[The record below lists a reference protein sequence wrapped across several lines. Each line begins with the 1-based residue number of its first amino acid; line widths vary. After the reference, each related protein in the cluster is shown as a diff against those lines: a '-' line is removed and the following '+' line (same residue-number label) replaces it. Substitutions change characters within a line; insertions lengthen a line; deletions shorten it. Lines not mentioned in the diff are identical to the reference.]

1 MISIIKRDLLSTKRI
16 KCTLS
21 IISIYLIYF
30 FVQNIF
36 IKSLFKG
43 GVEQVFARTIGIT
56 YDKMHFLDI
65 LIMILSLTY
74 LIYITISIYLDDLS
88 SGKEQILLRIDRK
101 KYIITKLISI
111 IIYILIVNVILYFLL
126 FTIIHFLGYKINIM
140 FMLKLFLTDFI
151 LKLIYSFISL
161 VIYNFTNIIITIL
174 IFMIIP
180 IGVLIHIP
188 IKFLFAYQNINNLLI
203 LFIIFVV
210 LFIGVNKI
218 LIFKIDNLFT
228 LEEKNEI

>member
-43 GVEQVFARTIGIT
+43 GVEQVFARSIGIT

-140 FMLKLFLTDFI
+140 FILKLFLTDFI

-161 VIYNFTNIIITIL
+161 IIYNFTNIIITIL

>member
-111 IIYILIVNVILYFLL
+111 INYILIVNVILYFLL

-140 FMLKLFLTDFI
+140 FILKLFLTDFI

-161 VIYNFTNIIITIL
+161 IIYNFTNIIITIL

-218 LIFKIDNLFT
+218 LIFKIDNLFA

>member
-65 LIMILSLTY
+65 LIIILSLTY

-126 FTIIHFLGYKINIM
+126 FTIIRFLGYKINIM
-140 FMLKLFLTDFI
+140 FILKLFLTDFI

>member
-43 GVEQVFARTIGIT
+43 GVKQVFARTIGIT

-65 LIMILSLTY
+65 LIIILSITY

-101 KYIITKLISI
+101 KYIIAKLISI

-140 FMLKLFLTDFI
+140 FILKLFLTDFI

-161 VIYNFTNIIITIL
+161 IIYNFTNIIITIL

>member
-140 FMLKLFLTDFI
+140 FILKLFLTEFI

-161 VIYNFTNIIITIL
+161 IIYNFTNIIITIL